1 MTSNEDAKIRKHVYK
16 SLKRGSPTPL
26 YYPLPSQ
33 PSAYAYYK
41 AGLAGQ
47 RPVFRVLSAIGRRMA
62 R

>member
-1 MTSNEDAKIRKHVYK
+1 MYTVLTRRHT
-16 SLKRGSPTPL
+16 GT
-26 YYPLPSQ
+26 
-33 PSAYAYYK
+33 YAYYK